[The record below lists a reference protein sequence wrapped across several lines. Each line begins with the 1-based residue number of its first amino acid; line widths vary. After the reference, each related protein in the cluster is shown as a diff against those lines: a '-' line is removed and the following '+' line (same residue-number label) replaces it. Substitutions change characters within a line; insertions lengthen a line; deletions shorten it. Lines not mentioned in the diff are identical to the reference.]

1 MTAVKGEGRNRM
13 KRLTAVATGL
23 LAALVIAAPVSA
35 APITGITHLVG
46 APLAGTTLDVDVYI
60 DSVYPVVPF
69 EYAIQNECSLP
80 DKGGRTIQRDDIV
93 YWTDVD
99 SDLPHAVMPV
109 YLQSIPEGSKCK
121 VFLMRGNVQVKGSVT
136 SYTVEQAP

>member
-1 MTAVKGEGRNRM
+1 M
-13 KRLTAVATGL
+13 KRLTAVATGV

-35 APITGITHLVG
+35 GPITGDTELVG
-46 APLAGTTLDVDVYI
+46 APVAGTTLDVGVSI

-80 DKGGRTIQRDDIV
+80 NKGGRTIQRDDIV

-99 SDLPHAVMPV
+99 GGLPHAIMPV

-121 VFLMRGNVQVKGSVT
+121 VFLMRSNTQVKGSVT
-136 SYTVEQAP
+136 SYTVEAAP

>member
-1 MTAVKGEGRNRM
+1 MTRF
-13 KRLTAVATGL
+13 TAIATGV
-23 LAALVIAAPVSA
+23 LAALVLAAPVGA
-35 APITGITHLVG
+35 AGPISGDTE
-46 APLAGTTLDVDVYI
+46 LAGTPVTGTTLDVEAWI
-60 DSVYPVVPF
+60 DSVVPVVPY

-80 DKGGRTIQRDDIV
+80 NKGGRTIQRDDIV

-99 SDLPHAVMPV
+99 GELPHAVMPI

-136 SYTVEQAP
+136 SYTVVGP

>member
-1 MTAVKGEGRNRM
+1 M
-13 KRLTAVATGL
+13 KRSITVAMGV

-35 APITGITHLVG
+35 GPITGDTDLVG
-46 APLAGTTLDVDVYI
+46 SPVAGTTLEVDVFI

-80 DKGGRTIQRDDIV
+80 NKGGRTIQRDDIV
-93 YWTDVD
+93 SWTDVD
-99 SDLPHAVMPV
+99 NDLPHAVMPV

-121 VFLMRGNVQVKGSVT
+121 VFLMRGSVQVKGSVT
-136 SYTVEQAP
+136 SYTVEPAL

>member
-1 MTAVKGEGRNRM
+1 M
-13 KRLTAVATGL
+13 KRSIAVATGV
-23 LAALVIAAPVSA
+23 LAALAIAAPVSA
-35 APITGITHLVG
+35 GPIAGDTELVG
-46 APLAGTTLDVDVYI
+46 APVAGTTIQVEAFI

-69 EYAIQNECSLP
+69 EYAIQNECQLP
-80 DKGGRTIQRDDIV
+80 NKGARTIQRDDIV

-99 SDLPHAVMPV
+99 GGLPHAIVPV

-136 SYTVEQAP
+136 SYTVVAAP

>member
-1 MTAVKGEGRNRM
+1 M
-13 KRLTAVATGL
+13 KRLDSRRDGRPGRARHRGASERGTDHGRHRARR
-23 LAALVIAAPVSA
+23 APV
-35 APITGITHLVG
+35 
-46 APLAGTTLDVDVYI
+46 AGTTLEVEAFI

-69 EYAIQNECSLP
+69 EYAIQNECQLP
-80 DKGGRTIQRDDIV
+80 NKGARTIQRDDIV

-99 SDLPHAVMPV
+99 GGLPHAIMPV

-136 SYTVEQAP
+136 SYTVEAAP